1 MVRWSAASQLCSQ
14 PSLRQLLSQA
24 QVSKPDFGCKPRS
37 SGHQGASSPPAN
49 ETYEPVN
56 NSPSCSWK
64 QLVLRSSLEPQGPP
78 QLEGKGKAAQQRL
91 AAVPPFLKET
101 GRTEAQTVGMIDGQ
115 GRKDCLVSREKNKG
129 QGQPSGPTPH
139 GDRATSKKLQEAPGF
154 PNVSSSHS
162 V

>member
-1 MVRWSAASQLCSQ
+1 M
-14 PSLRQLLSQA
+14 
-24 QVSKPDFGCKPRS
+24 SKPDFGCKPRS

-101 GRTEAQTVGMIDGQ
+101 GRTEAQTVGTIDGQ
-115 GRKDCLVSREKNKG
+115 GRKDYLVSRERKIR
-129 QGQPSGPTPH
+129 
-139 GDRATSKKLQEAPGF
+139 DRASLLDPPPMGIGPPARSYRKHLDFQM
-154 PNVSSSHS
+154 
-162 V
+162 